1 MQALYSME
9 NCRSYQYEPIFT
21 SDTNPSFPFRILRLL
36 PGTAESPLAGEI
48 RHAHLDDNSHPPA
61 YEALSYCWGDATEVD
76 RIAIGSSYLPLTASL
91 RSALLQLRSPDVERD
106 IWVDAIC
113 INQSDVD
120 ERSREVRLMHLIY
133 SNAFQ
138 VLIWLDEPAIKPQYW
153 NPQAAF
159 KLATHLC
166 TLRQDQPDISI
177 HKLGTWR
184 KAYTRAK
191 FKVGSRG
198 YPDALRLLFTR
209 PWFERM
215 WVVQEAICAKAAV
228 VICGQHM
235 IDFETLMSAVEYGRR
250 SGLFYIYRQRKLLLP
265 FHIGP
270 SPTQISAAMAM
281 YTLSIQPS
289 LGDDLLSFLR
299 RFHGS
304 NSSDP
309 RDKLFAL
316 YGIASLDRMRLLDQD
331 FKVMEIL
338 PDYRT
343 DPKALF
349 VKTAKGILEKT
360 QNLDLLLIPRLRNP
374 EDSRVKDLPSWVPDW
389 STIDADTEALCYTA
403 SPHYSASGN
412 SSSAPHFSGPDQ
424 SLVTLSGYVL
434 DHVVEIGVRSV
445 DSNLPILSRP
455 DATESAVGSL
465 ALLTIWVF
473 EWIDWEFS
481 SHDMKGAYMNGE
493 DMVDVYWALVMALR
507 NQQTAWYLDGL
518 PSQDIHIGSF
528 SNWLGRWLDRC
539 PRVRSP
545 RFPYIYY
552 AVIFATLYARG
563 LRRFS
568 QYDDQL
574 IRTITVIRTEKG
586 CIGLAPVTVRPGDL
600 VILCKGGKK
609 PLIVRPS
616 CNEPNSTRFTLV
628 GDTYLHGIMEGE
640 AWNENNCYPI
650 TLE

>member
-1 MQALYSME
+1 ME
-9 NCRSYQYEPIFT
+9 NSGPYQYEPLFT
-21 SDTNPSFPFRILRLL
+21 SDNNLSFPFRILRVL
-36 PGTAESPLAGEI
+36 PGKAESPLVGEI
-48 RHAHLDDNSHPPA
+48 RRACLDDSLHPPV
-61 YEALSYCWGDATEVD
+61 YEALSYCWGDATEID
-76 RIAIGSSYLPLTASL
+76 RIAIGSSYLPLTSSL
-91 RSALLQLRSPDVERD
+91 RTALLQLRSPDVGRD
-106 IWVDAIC
+106 IWVDSIC

-120 ERSREVRLMHLIY
+120 ERSREVQLMHLIY
-133 SNAFQ
+133 SNACQ
-138 VLIWLDEPAIKPQYW
+138 VLIWLDEPAIKPRYW

-166 TLRQDQPDISI
+166 ALRQDHPDISI
-177 HKLGTWR
+177 HKLRTWR

-235 IDFETLMSAVEYGRR
+235 LDFNTLMSAVEYGRR

-281 YTLSIQPS
+281 YTLTSQLS
-289 LGDDLLSFLR
+289 LEDDLLSFLR

-304 NSSDP
+304 KSADP

-316 YGIASLDRMRLLDQD
+316 YGISSLDRMKLLNHD
-331 FKVMEIL
+331 FKAMEIF

-343 DPKALF
+343 DPKTLF
-349 VKTAKGILEKT
+349 IKTAKGILERT
-360 QNLDLLLIPRLRNP
+360 HNLDLLLIPRLRNP
-374 EDSRVKDLPSWVPDW
+374 NDNRVKDLPSWVPDW
-389 STIDADTEALCYTA
+389 STIDAGTEALCYTA
-403 SPHYSASGN
+403 PPHYLASGD
-412 SSSAPHFSGPDQ
+412 SSSAPQFSDTDQ
-424 SLVTLSGYVL
+424 SLVTLSGYVF
-434 DHVVEIGVRSV
+434 DRIVETGARSV
-445 DSNLPILSRP
+445 KSSLSILSRP
-455 DATESAVGSL
+455 ESTEYAVGSL
-465 ALLTIWVF
+465 ALLMIWIS
-473 EWIDWEFS
+473 EWTDWELS
-481 SHDMKGAYMNGE
+481 SHGAKGSYINGE
-493 DMVDVYWALVMALR
+493 DMVDVYWALAMALR
-507 NQQTAWYLDGL
+507 DQQTAWYLDGL
-518 PSQDIHIGSF
+518 PSQDIHTGSF
-528 SNWLGRWLDRC
+528 SNWLVRWLDRC

-552 AVIFATLYARG
+552 TIIFATIHARG

-574 IRTITVIRTEKG
+574 IRTITAVRTEKG
-586 CIGLAPVTVRPGDL
+586 YIGLAPATVRPGDL

-609 PLIVRPS
+609 PLIVRPAFT
-616 CNEPNSTRFTLV
+616 EPNSKRLTLI
-628 GDTYLHGIMEGE
+628 GDTYMHGIMEGE
-640 AWNENNCYPI
+640 AWNESNCYPI

>member
-1 MQALYSME
+1 ME
-9 NCRSYQYEPIFT
+9 NPISYRYEPLFT
-21 SDTNPSFPFRILRLL
+21 SNNNLSFPFRILRLL
-36 PGTAESPLAGEI
+36 PGTVESPLAGEI
-48 RHAHLDDNSHPPA
+48 RHAHLDDNLHPPV

-76 RIAIGSSYLPLTASL
+76 RIAIGSSYLPLTFSL
-91 RSALLQLRSPDVERD
+91 RAALLRLRSLDVERD

-120 ERSREVRLMHLIY
+120 ERSREVQFMHLIY
-133 SNAFQ
+133 TNAFQ
-138 VLIWLDEPAIKPQYW
+138 VLIWLEEPAIKPRYW

-166 TLRQDQPDISI
+166 ALRQEQPDISI

-228 VICGQHM
+228 VICGQHRL
-235 IDFETLMSAVEYGRR
+235 DFKTLMSAVEYGRR
-250 SGLFYIYRQRKLLLP
+250 SGLFYVYRQRKLLLP

-281 YTLSIQPS
+281 YTLTSQPS
-289 LGDDLLSFLR
+289 LEDDLLSFLR

-304 NSSDP
+304 KSADP

-316 YGIASLDRMRLLDQD
+316 YGISSLDRMRLLNDD
-331 FKVMEIL
+331 FNAMEIL

-343 DPKALF
+343 DPKTLF
-349 VKTAKGILEKT
+349 IKTAKGILERT
-360 QNLDLLLIPRLRNP
+360 QNLDLLLIHRLRNP
-374 EDSRVKDLPSWVPDW
+374 EDNRVKDLPSWVPDW
-389 STIDADTEALCYTA
+389 SAIDADTEALCYTA
-403 SPHYSASGN
+403 PPRYSASGD
-412 SSSAPHFSGPDQ
+412 SRSAPQFNDTDQ
-424 SLVTLSGYVL
+424 SLVTLSGYVF
-434 DHVVEIGVRSV
+434 DRVVEIGARSV

-455 DATESAVGSL
+455 ESTEYAVGAL

-473 EWIDWEFS
+473 EWIDWELS
-481 SHDMKGAYMNGE
+481 SHGAKGSYINGQ

-518 PSQDIHIGSF
+518 PSQDIHVGSF

-539 PRVRSP
+539 PRIRSP

-552 AVIFATLYARG
+552 TIIFATLHARG

-574 IRTITVIRTEKG
+574 IRTITVVRTEKG
-586 CIGLAPVTVRPGDL
+586 YIGLAPATVRPGDV

-609 PLIVRPS
+609 PLIVRPAY
-616 CNEPNSTRFTLV
+616 NERDSKRFTLI

-640 AWNENNCYPI
+640 AWDESYCHPI

>member
-1 MQALYSME
+1 ME
-9 NCRSYQYEPIFT
+9 NSRLYQYGPLF
-21 SDTNPSFPFRILRLL
+21 SSNDNSSFPFRILRLL
-36 PGTAESPLAGEI
+36 PGTADSPLAGEI
-48 RHAHLDDNSHPPA
+48 RHAHLDDSSHPPV

-76 RIAIGSSYLPLTASL
+76 RIAIGFAYLPLTSSL
-91 RSALLQLRSPDVERD
+91 RAALFQLRSPDVERD
-106 IWVDAIC
+106 IWVDALC

-138 VLIWLDEPAIKPQYW
+138 VLIWLDEPALKPRYW
-153 NPQAAF
+153 DPQAAF
-159 KLATHLC
+159 QLATHLC
-166 TLRQDQPDISI
+166 SLRQDQPDISI

-184 KAYTRAK
+184 KVYTRAK
-191 FKVGSRG
+191 CKVGSRG

-235 IDFETLMSAVEYGRR
+235 LDFKTLMSGVEYGRR

-265 FHIGP
+265 LHIGP

-281 YTLSIQPS
+281 YTLTIQPS
-289 LGDDLLSFLR
+289 LEDDLLSFLR

-304 NSSDP
+304 KSSDP

-316 YGIASLDRMRLLDQD
+316 YGISSLDRMRLLDQD
-331 FKVMEIL
+331 FKAMEIL

-343 DPKALF
+343 EPRALF
-349 VKTAKGILEKT
+349 IQTAKGILERT

-374 EDSRVKDLPSWVPDW
+374 ESNRVKDLPSWVPDW
-389 STIDADTEALCYTA
+389 SAIDADTEALCYTA
-403 SPHYSASGN
+403 PPHYSASGD
-412 SSSAPHFSGPDQ
+412 SSSAPQFSGPGQ
-424 SLVTLSGYVL
+424 SLVTLSGYVF
-434 DHVVEIGVRSV
+434 DHVVDIGARSV
-445 DSNLPILSRP
+445 DSSLPILNQP
-455 DATESAVGSL
+455 DSAKSAVGSL

-481 SHDMKGAYMNGE
+481 SNGATGTYMNGE

-507 NQQTAWYLDGL
+507 SQQTAWYLDGV
-518 PSQDIHIGSF
+518 PSQDIHTGSF
-528 SNWLGRWLDRC
+528 SNWLGRQLDRC
-539 PRVRSP
+539 PRVRSTH
-545 RFPYIYY
+545 FPFVYY
-552 AVIFATLYARG
+552 SVIFATLYARG

-574 IRTITVIRTEKG
+574 IRTITVIRTAQG
-586 CIGLAPVTVRPGDL
+586 CIGLAPATVRPGDL

-609 PLIVRPS
+609 PLIVRAS
-616 CNEPNSTRFTLV
+616 YNEPNQKRFTLV
-628 GDTYLHGIMEGE
+628 GDAYLHGIMEGE
-640 AWNENNCYPI
+640 AWNEQNCYPI
-650 TLE
+650 ILE